1 MLKAAKVEELSQ
13 DQKDYY
19 NKIPA
24 ISLDQLFGGD
34 DAPGLVIR
42 DGHIWGYEKEDK

>member
-13 DQKDYY
+13 EQKDYY

-24 ISLDQLFGGD
+24 ISLDRLFGGD
-34 DAPGLVIR
+34 DAPGLVIQ
-42 DGHIWGYEKEDK
+42 DGRIFGIEDK